1 VVSCDLTL
9 LKAFSLFPRSPHATK
24 IQKAMILFFET
35 GFLSVNLDDYTKP
48 SKTIT
53 PGNVRS
59 CAHIAPA
66 NLRILQNAKVAIIPL
81 FRGLALST

>member
-24 IQKAMILFFET
+24 TQKAIILFFKT
-35 GFLSVNLDDYTKP
+35 GFHSVNLDDYTKP
-48 SKTIT
+48 STIIT
-53 PGNVRS
+53 PGNLRS

-66 NLRILQNAKVAIIPL
+66 NLRILQNAVVAIIPL